1 MNTLLTRASFVALFL
16 LLTIGAA
23 SGAAYDD
30 FLNAV
35 KTSDVRVA
43 TQLLR
48 RGIDPNTVDPTGQ
61 PALHLAAREGSLDI
75 VKLLA
80 DARADLDK
88 RNSTNESAIML
99 AALAGHRTVVEF
111 LLSRE
116 AQINHP
122 GWTPIIYAASNGHT
136 DIIKVLIENHA
147 YIDSSS
153 TNGLTSLMMASR
165 GGHLQ
170 AVKLLLDED
179 ADANLKNDR
188 GETALDWA
196 LRAKNT
202 DIAALLREKMKK
214 K

>member
-1 MNTLLTRASFVALFL
+1 MQAMLTRALIAALFL

-48 RGIDPNTVDPTGQ
+48 RGIDPNTIDPTGQ
-61 PALHLAAREGSLDI
+61 PALHLAAREGLLDI
-75 VKLLA
+75 VTLLA

-88 RNSTNESAIML
+88 RNPANESAVML
-99 AALAGHRTVVEF
+99 AALAGHRAVVEF
-111 LLSRE
+111 LLARE

-122 GWTPIIYAASNGHT
+122 GWTPILYAATNGHT
-136 DIIKVLIENHA
+136 EIIKVLIENHA

-170 AVKLLLDED
+170 AVTLLLDEG

-188 GETALDWA
+188 GETALEWA
-196 LRAKNT
+196 LRGKNT
-202 DIAALLREKMKK
+202 DIAALLRRKMKSY
-214 K
+214 